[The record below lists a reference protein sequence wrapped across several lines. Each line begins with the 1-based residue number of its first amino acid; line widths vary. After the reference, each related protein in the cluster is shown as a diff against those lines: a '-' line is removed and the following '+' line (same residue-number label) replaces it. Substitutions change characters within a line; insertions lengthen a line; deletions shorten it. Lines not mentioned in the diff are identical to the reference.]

1 MLQAAEMESHIWLV
15 FVVIELVKLYIF
27 RCSIILFQLPP
38 ERKSCFGIR
47 CS

>member
-1 MLQAAEMESHIWLV
+1 MLQAVEMKATHGWCLLLSNGRICTYV
-15 FVVIELVKLYIF
+15 FL
-27 RCSIILFQLPP
+27 LFQLPP